1 MKRSYAVFAAV
12 FAVSILIVVQTIEAA
27 KANPV
32 PWPSAPIF
40 DKPTITVQTPQNNTV
55 FAYNATDVW
64 LNFTIAKPDSWTI
77 QHLVTIPMVKEE
89 SVEAQ
94 LDGNAVYRGWSREK
108 VAVKLDLNQS
118 APGLH
123 TLNVTILMNSYYRG
137 AAYNGS
143 HIVSDIYSSSGPVY
157 QYPWATSQIVYFAV
171 EQPTPSQTSPTNS
184 GSMLPVELYPAI
196 PYIILAFVIGIVA
209 VASISLVY
217 YKRKRGKYE
226 T

>member
-1 MKRSYAVFAAV
+1 MPKKLLTTTIILTTILVLVVGIQAVE
-12 FAVSILIVVQTIEAA
+12 VVD
-27 KANPV
+27 ANPV
-32 PWPSAPIF
+32 PWPSTPNQ

-94 LDGNAVYRGWSREK
+94 LDGNTVYRGWSREK

-157 QYPWATSQIVYFAV
+157 QYPWATSQIVYFTV
-171 EQPTPSQTSPTNS
+171 EQPIPTPTPTNS
-184 GSMLPVELYPAI
+184 DSSVNLSYFSAI
-196 PYIILAFVIGIVA
+196 VVVIA
-209 VASISLVY
+209 VVVVVSISLLY
-217 YKRKRGKYE
+217 FKRRKGKP
-226 T
+226 